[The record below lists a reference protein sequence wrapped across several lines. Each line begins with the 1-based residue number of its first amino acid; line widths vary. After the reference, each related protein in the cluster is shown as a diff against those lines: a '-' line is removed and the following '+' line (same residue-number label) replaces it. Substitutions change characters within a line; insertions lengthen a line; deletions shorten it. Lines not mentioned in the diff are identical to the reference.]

1 MPDAKSGSG
10 PDFPVVLTHGLWAPG
25 VLMRPLARRLE
36 GAGFRCHTFSYLGT
50 ARTLEN
56 HIERLV
62 RFAHAIGPAHFV
74 GHSLGGL
81 VVMEALAR
89 HRDLAAGRVVLLGT
103 SARGNFAG
111 RRLARHAV
119 GRRMLGASVPL
130 WRERDS
136 RWTRAESLG
145 VIAGSRPFGLG
156 VLLGRLEGPSD
167 GVVTVE
173 ETSIEG
179 MSERITL
186 PVGHSEMLVSAK
198 VAAQTAAFLADGKF
212 LANIQ

>member
-1 MPDAKSGSG
+1 MLDVILA
-10 PDFPVVLTHGLWAPG
+10 HGLWVPG

-36 GAGFRCHTFSYLGT
+36 GAGFRCHTFAYLGT

-56 HIERLV
+56 HIERLA
-62 RFAHAIGPAHFV
+62 RFAHDIGPAHFV
-74 GHSLGGL
+74 GHSMGGL

-89 HRDLAAGRVVLLGT
+89 HLDLAAGRVVLLGT

-111 RRLARHAV
+111 RRLARHAA
-119 GRRMLGASVPL
+119 GRWMLGASAPL

-145 VIAGSRPFGLG
+145 VIAGTRPFGLG

-186 PVGHSEMLVSAK
+186 PVGHSQMLVSAK
-198 VAAQTAAFLADGKF
+198 VAAQTAAFLSEGKF
-212 LANIQ
+212 IANSL